1 MNLRTLALALVA
13 GIASFLVVGI
23 AVTAVA
29 ERWIE
34 FSVFVGL
41 PAGLVAGA
49 VAAAAV
55 SLGLD
60 DGAPAERR
68 RLALAF
74 GLFGAGFLAT
84 LVVLAVAGQGIVL
97 STVAGMV
104 VGLVAAVAGYLRGR
118 KTPPAAAA

>member
-1 MNLRTLALALVA
+1 MNYRTIAVALVA

-49 VAAAAV
+49 IAAAAV
-55 SLGLD
+55 SLGLGE
-60 DGAPAERR
+60 GAPAERR

-84 LVVLAVAGQGIVL
+84 LVVLAVAGQGVVL
-97 STVAGMV
+97 STAAGVA
-104 VGLVAAVAGYLRGR
+104 VGIVAAVAGYLRGR
-118 KTPPAAAA
+118 KTPPAVAA

>member
-1 MNLRTLALALVA
+1 MNYRTIAVVLVA

-41 PAGLVAGA
+41 SAGLVAGA
-49 VAAAAV
+49 IAAAAV
-55 SLGLD
+55 SLGLGE
-60 DGAPAERR
+60 GAPAERR

-74 GLFGAGFLAT
+74 GLFDAGFLAT
-84 LVVLAVAGQGIVL
+84 LVVLAVAGQGVVL
-97 STVAGMV
+97 STAAGVA
-104 VGLVAAVAGYLRGR
+104 VGIVAAVAGSLRGR
-118 KTPPAAAA
+118 KTPPAVAA